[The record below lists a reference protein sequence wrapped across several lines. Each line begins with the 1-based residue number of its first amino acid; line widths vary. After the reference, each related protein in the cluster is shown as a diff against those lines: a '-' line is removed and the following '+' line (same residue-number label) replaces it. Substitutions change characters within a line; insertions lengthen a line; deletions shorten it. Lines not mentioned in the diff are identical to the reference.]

1 MQNVCSLCD
10 WSSGQVDILK
20 LCYIFSVKYDTIF
33 SLRLIKHTKKL
44 MEKEEKLCIKILQTL
59 REMLDRK
66 EIFEDKV
73 SVVGT
78 FRNLILAFFM
88 TEYII
93 LVCNYENV

>member
-1 MQNVCSLCD
+1 MTGRVTMVISLN
-10 WSSGQVDILK
+10 
-20 LCYIFSVKYDTIF
+20 CYIFSVKYDTIF

-78 FRNLILAFFM
+78 FHNLILAFFVH
-88 TEYII
+88 TFLLVNI
-93 LVCNYENV
+93 LS

>member
-1 MQNVCSLCD
+1 M
-10 WSSGQVDILK
+10 
-20 LCYIFSVKYDTIF
+20 FSVKYDTVF

-44 MEKEEKLCIKILQTL
+44 MEKEEKLCSKILQTL

-78 FRNLILAFFM
+78 FRNLILAFFVH
-88 TEYII
+88 TFF
-93 LVCNYENV
+93 YEWIYYLSL

>member
-1 MQNVCSLCD
+1 
-10 WSSGQVDILK
+10 
-20 LCYIFSVKYDTIF
+20 
-33 SLRLIKHTKKL
+33 